1 MAAYDDW
8 VPIPPYAELEL
19 RVKLF
24 QAEHMFVCKQYYWAS
39 EEYTNNIRI
48 ADEAIKQRCNKDQV
62 NAARFKANAVLSKHM
77 EAHEREKDRL
87 EELTFATREDM
98 WDHKFMAEQG
108 HPSSAARKRQ
118 FHAMCDFQSPEYARK
133 WVYEHLPSDV
143 RAERR
148 ARALERWRKAVYL
161 LSVLEFWKR
170 VTNKPGSRAARAALE
185 ATSATLRMP

>member
-87 EELTFATREDM
+87 
-98 WDHKFMAEQG
+98 
-108 HPSSAARKRQ
+108 
-118 FHAMCDFQSPEYARK
+118 
-133 WVYEHLPSDV
+133 
-143 RAERR
+143 
-148 ARALERWRKAVYL
+148 
-161 LSVLEFWKR
+161 
-170 VTNKPGSRAARAALE
+170 
-185 ATSATLRMP
+185 

>member
-24 QAEHMFVCKQYYWAS
+24 QAEHMFVCKQYYWAND
-39 EEYTNNIRI
+39 EFVNNIRI
-48 ADEAIKQRCNKDQV
+48 ADEAIKQRCDEKQV
-62 NAARFKANAVLSKHM
+62 KAIKYKANAVLSKHM
-77 EAHEREKDRL
+77 EAHELEKDRL
-87 EELTFATREDM
+87 EQLTFNTREDM

-108 HPSSAARKRQ
+108 HPSSAARKRHC
-118 FHAMCDFQSPEYARK
+118 HAMCDFQSPEYARK

-148 ARALERWRKAVYL
+148 ARALERWRKAAYL
-161 LSVLEFWKR
+161 LGVLAFWKH
-170 VTNKPGSRAARAALE
+170 VTNKEGSKAAIAALDRVQKR
-185 ATSATLRMP
+185 ARLV